1 MAEACQVDFYI
12 LARPTQSAGELACRL
27 AMKAWA
33 QGHTVTVRTAS
44 AAQADELDELMWDC
58 PPGRFLPHD
67 KGMGSAPVGIV
78 TAADSLEQAEDLVIN
93 LAGEPVPE
101 PARFRR
107 LLEIV
112 PANPEQREA
121 SREKYRAYRE
131 QGLSPETYKM

>member
-1 MAEACQVDFYI
+1 MADR
-12 LARPTQSAGELACRL
+12 RPPTTPDTSR
-27 AMKAWA
+27 
-33 QGHTVTVRTAS
+33 
-44 AAQADELDELMWDC
+44 
-58 PPGRFLPHD
+58 
-67 KGMGSAPVGIV
+67 
-78 TAADSLEQAEDLVIN
+78 
-93 LAGEPVPE
+93 EPVPE